1 MEPVVDGAPEDDQAR
16 KNSLTDSESGT
27 LPEVPKEQ
35 EGFFNLLSHVQGGRI
50 DDQRCSIQI
59 VHSRGDQDGKNNI
72 PNTHGFDLW
81 GMVTVF
87 LSTATAAPPPEM
99 NHLMDMLAHSQSRRL
114 DDQRAEF
121 IQSPSYPDT
130 MPSRRVSHD
139 NGGLKDADAQAVPFT
154 GEDYFSFINQVHSRH
169 LKNPGGR
176 NQKS

>member
-1 MEPVVDGAPEDDQAR
+1 MEPVDGAAEEDQAR
-16 KNSLTDSESGT
+16 KNSLTDSESGP

-59 VHSRGDQDGKNNI
+59 VHSKGDQDGKN
-72 PNTHGFDLW
+72 T
-81 GMVTVF
+81 
-87 LSTATAAPPPEM
+87 TAAPPPEM

-139 NGGLKDADAQAVPFT
+139 NGGLKV
-154 GEDYFSFINQVHSRH
+154 SNQ
-169 LKNPGGR
+169 N
-176 NQKS
+176 NIYY